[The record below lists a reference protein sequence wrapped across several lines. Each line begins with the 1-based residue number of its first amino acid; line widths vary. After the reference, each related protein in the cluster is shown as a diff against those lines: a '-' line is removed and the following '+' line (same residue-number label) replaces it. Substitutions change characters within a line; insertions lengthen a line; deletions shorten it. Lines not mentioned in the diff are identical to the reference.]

1 MSVVAY
7 ADETTSLAEAPAE
20 SAAVAEVNESEP
32 STESVDE
39 IDSSTASGVSEDFV
53 DVDLDEVYVNLNFVN
68 VRSDLKSLLSS
79 DSFDVVL
86 VDEGGNSSK
95 GVADFGSIDGTSLVV
110 RFETKGLKTSK
121 GVKFEC
127 NSSIVRILDDSKNSD
142 GIVLFETYKMDD
154 AIMGSKDYPFGVLMN
169 YVNEQFVTVKTV
181 DENGNSVSSVPL
193 CFEDGKGLT
202 VELVTDSNGVAKL
215 SADKYAGMSLKVR
228 SLNSKYTIPVGLIVN
243 TDKSEI
249 VIPTEFDA
257 SEVKESALI
266 LNVKTDVLTDIS
278 SNWAEFTLELT
289 DSNGVK
295 QSIVNK
301 SVGVTTHKVPTGN
314 YSVKVISSPYTT
326 VKVTNS
332 VSISGSTSLDVSVY
346 PLSTFEIYDGGK
358 EYDFEILG
366 VSHLEGRHY
375 TGTEKKV
382 FGVMPGTVVQ
392 LKSDNVDKAYTVTSD
407 DVNEKVTVEL
417 SKGTTSATPVGAPKT
432 FDIIDAL
439 LILAVLLLLGLIS
452 GGVYLYKTGALKSKN
467 VTAMLL
473 VFAMLCTMLP
483 ANIGYE
489 NVYAYSDGS
498 PANASGGKP
507 STAHFRLTHD
517 LPIVLKF
524 TLVPTMPAGGRGGY
538 PKATHPNSPF
548 TKKGWAQ
555 PTLDEFTPVSEL
567 NNPLENTSK
576 YDFTSL
582 YLVLNSSEKASGL
595 WVQDNNATAWI
606 NGGVLRY
613 TNDNDGSKAK
623 IVMGYAHDG
632 GTNEHNNWEKQLRSI
647 YANIPSG
654 ITQPYVDNLT
664 TSFLKGL
671 GEELKIEGY
680 VDDLK
685 NVSPSKPLAQKINSY
700 LTSRVLLERDAT
712 DENSTEYKIKKDAI
726 TALVKDW
733 EARIDDMR
741 SNYPQYFVGVHDTDY
756 QIWKNSLKEG
766 YASIIVEPYACVYCN
781 CGGQGNHP
789 QYFNMQEANDE
800 LHLAMGDNV
809 KSGYA
814 IACWD
819 SSQWQRY
826 HNLIYPSTVS
836 TSEAGYNVPNSNK
849 GWGLYSIFGFG
860 EDIDVNPT
868 TPVIAVTY
876 HDVNYWNNGALA
888 EALWDGSWTNNS
900 GEKVPFNLQTSDGR
914 EMTAE
919 VLLEGLD
926 KKLEAYDSGTL
937 SEEEATII
945 GDNFARWLDA
955 RTVLTRV
962 KNIYP
967 DLALS
972 DFKGDILRIID
983 FGDEYGQL
991 NYLFNAPS
999 TYKEGEQTTVKE
1011 IIALCADNEDLSK
1024 ASWSSI
1030 SSGIEGAGGSDAWL
1044 LYTHWLE
1051 DTTLPDAVRNDGA
1064 TLPTKVWDDIF
1075 DYGTGIYNSY
1085 LKRLNISDIDE
1096 SKAIREKMDAFA
1108 YDMAI
1113 RSAFYNAASVCLTE
1127 KNREIGSSTLSLS
1140 EKLGESL
1147 NTNDEGYYVVDN
1159 QQNSNDLK
1167 EFIDGKYQLEL
1178 DGTAELIIGSDVYPT
1193 DIVFTP
1199 NTQFNIGVRVWTNGS
1214 TPQKVFDANKD
1225 SLYQRANFAD
1235 GVPTNEKEAY
1245 VFRNILLNS
1254 GVKGNVNVIASL
1266 MDTVINRKLSNYT
1279 TPEEKLSVLAQSVS
1293 SYVAERGGNEGDY
1306 SSIVGSH
1313 IDTVGQK
1320 GVISGEVAFETMLA
1334 EKNNLSIISENVSV
1348 DKLFALTALGE
1359 GQEFGY
1365 NFFINEM
1372 AKYGV
1377 SVPEQLRLDAQ
1388 SGSTDDN
1395 HKALARRYIYS
1406 LLYDFSINGLNY
1418 INTSSSTDYINT
1430 ESDKYMHSPMFTA
1443 KQFGVTEEGDELHIS
1458 IGALMSQW
1466 PEIDKALTVLSSAYD
1481 VGNPY
1486 SDYYVEGSSLE
1497 ETEKLRKENRVVVQF
1512 ILNTYGTSA
1521 GLMTVNSILPPTT
1534 GGVDPTPEYGEGEVF
1549 VPQWRINKSYS
1560 SLAPLLK
1567 EDSDLVTLQWYIDR
1581 SELSWGNKHYL
1592 YPDGSSKAK
1601 LYLKGY
1607 ITDNTH
1613 DAYVVPS
1620 KSKSSN
1626 EKITYTSY
1634 SRTTKANSDITLYK
1648 VSTVDKLNMASW
1660 VSDTL
1665 KFNKYGKEFI
1675 TYESKDVHTQTDSIV
1690 EDNFKVEF
1698 DYITDDTFTHE
1709 YRRGGKKNRRWYSE
1723 NAYPSTDANHTYY
1736 DILGNFRC
1744 YNAEDTTSKPG
1755 AGITHSEDGY
1765 SEFTAVQGNLNVLP
1779 EVPMLYTDV
1788 NGNNSVHFTTGDK
1801 LRALKPLSY
1810 HTFEYDFGTIEPSIV
1825 GTSIATD
1832 QKSIALAGSLGLG
1845 NQGQVIHK
1853 GAGTTSSYEVDG
1865 VIRTKTYAI
1874 DIDDSSLKG
1883 TWNSGS
1889 TYSASAINKSFLES
1903 FATANATGGYTANI
1917 DAVENLMVDGNKLGD
1932 VYQSVTVTANGTSS
1946 ERYELTVRAGVVT
1959 AVNGKKN
1966 WKTVYPE
1973 LVPVIEE
1980 KLGLTPDKVFAAFA
1994 SGKGDNLNE
2003 KAFETLSKALREN
2016 SSSIEEGKGWYSEDT
2031 TVLSL
2036 YVYTTEFEVPD
2047 MLFANKIPQEISAVS
2062 ELATPRNKDNFYKV
2076 GRLGHL
2082 NLDLCL
2088 KGKDGAGNVINI
2100 KLTYNTANAYPT
2112 GKGYANAKKLYV
2124 IPNVSILDTTLNQ

>member
-20 SAAVAEVNESEP
+20 SAAVAEVTEYEP

-39 IDSSTASGVSEDFV
+39 TNSSTASDVPVIEP
-53 DVDLDEVYVNLNFVN
+53 VDLDVVYIDLYLHDVLGDISSVISDNGFDLILTDVNGEKAVGKVDKTKLTGSTILVSVDVKNLDTTNVLNVDCSSKNFVLGDFSKTLKLHKMDGVVMGTETNPVSLTATYTAEQFLKIKFVNASGNGVAN
-68 VRSDLKSLLSS
+68 VP
-79 DSFDVVL
+79 VVL
-86 VDEGGNSSK
+86 TNS
-95 GVADFGSIDGTSLVV
+95 
-110 RFETKGLKTSK
+110 
-121 GVKFEC
+121 
-127 NSSIVRILDDSKNSD
+127 
-142 GIVLFETYKMDD
+142 
-154 AIMGSKDYPFGVLMN
+154 
-169 YVNEQFVTVKTV
+169 
-181 DENGNSVSSVPL
+181 
-193 CFEDGKGLT
+193 KGLT
-202 VELVTDSNGVAKL
+202 VDLVSDTNGVATL
-215 SADKYAGMSLKVR
+215 SVTKYKGETFTVR
-228 SLNSKYTIPVGLIVN
+228 SLNSKYTIPLKSIVSVQN
-243 TDKSEI
+243 TSE
-249 VIPTEFDA
+249 VIIPVEFDD
-257 SEVKESALI
+257 SNVKESSLI
-266 LNVKTDVLTDIS
+266 LNVQADVLTDIS

-314 YSVKVISSPYTT
+314 YSVKVISSPYAS
-326 VKVTNS
+326 VKVDTS
-332 VSISGSTSLDVSVY
+332 VNISGATSLNVKVI

-483 ANIGYE
+483 ANISYVH
-489 NVYAYSDGS
+489 VYAD
-498 PANASGGKP
+498 SGGGAGNVGP
-507 STAHFRLTHD
+507 GSSVTTNFRVWDD
-517 LPIVLKF
+517 LPVVLKF
-524 TLVPTMPAGGRGGY
+524 TLYPTMPNGA
-538 PKATHPNSPF
+538 PDALPHASHEKSPF
-548 TKKGWAQ
+548 KDKSQ
-555 PTLDEFTPVSEL
+555 PILDEYSALQTNPLDFTLD
-567 NNPLENTSK
+567 
-576 YDFTSL
+576 YDFSSL
-582 YLVLNSSEKASGL
+582 YLVLDSSHKSPALS
-595 WVQDNNATAWI
+595 QNNAVSWRD
-606 NGGVLRY
+606 GGVLRY
-613 TNDNDGSKAK
+613 INGVELQMGYNNDG
-623 IVMGYAHDG
+623 YQQF
-632 GTNEHNNWEKQLRSI
+632 NWEKQLRSV
-647 YANIPSG
+647 YANKPND
-654 ITQPYVDNLT
+654 VDQYFESDLT
-664 TSFLKGL
+664 TSLLKDF
-671 GEELKIEGY
+671 GEILKSKNYFDGKG
-680 VDDLK
+680 VDFYTED
-685 NVSPSKPLAQKINSY
+685 VTVPLANELNAY
-700 LTSRVLLERDAT
+700 MHDNVLLERD
-712 DENSTEYKIKKDAI
+712 ELLNYPESEEYKTKAEEM
-726 TALVKDW
+726 TALINAWVD
-733 EARIDDMR
+733 RIDYIY
-741 SNYPQYFVGVHDTDY
+741 SNTSDIRPVNSVIYDN
-756 QIWKNSLKEG
+756 WKESLKNG
-766 YASIIVEPYACVYCN
+766 YGTIIVEPYVCVYDN
-781 CGGQGNHP
+781 TSRPQFFNTSYTELTQLGEKIKDPNYVIRPSGGSRP
-789 QYFNMQEANDE
+789 QW
-800 LHLAMGDNV
+800 
-809 KSGYA
+809 KRYA
-814 IACWD
+814 K
-819 SSQWQRY
+819 
-826 HNLIYPSTVS
+826 LLYPSTIA
-836 TSEAGYNVPNSNK
+836 TGGSELSKDYW
-849 GWGLYSIFGFG
+849 GWGQYSIVGFG
-860 EDIDVNPT
+860 EKLQSDPT

-876 HDVNYWNNGALA
+876 HDVNYWNNSALA

-900 GEKVPFNLQTSDGR
+900 GEKVPFNLTTSDGR

-926 KKLEAYDSGTL
+926 AKLEAYDAGTL

-972 DFKGDILRIID
+972 DFKNDILRIID

-999 TYKEGEQTTVKE
+999 TYKEEEHTTVKE

-1064 TLPTKVWDDIF
+1064 TLPTKVWNDIF

-1085 LKRLNISDIDE
+1085 LKRMNISDIDK
-1096 SKAIREKMDAFA
+1096 SKVIREKMDDFA

-1127 KNREIGSSTLSLS
+1127 KNRAIGSSTLSLS

-1147 NTNDEGYYVVDN
+1147 NGDGGYYVVDN
-1159 QQNSNDLK
+1159 QENLNDLK

-1178 DGTAELIIGSDVYPT
+1178 DGTAELLIGSDVYPT

-1199 NTQFNIGVRVWTNGS
+1199 NTQFNIGVRVWTKGS

-1293 SYVAERGGNEGDY
+1293 SYVAERGGNEGSY
-1306 SSIVGSH
+1306 SSIVSSH
-1313 IDTVGQK
+1313 IDTIGQK
-1320 GVISGEVAFETMLA
+1320 GIISGEVAFETMLA
-1334 EKNNLSIISENVSV
+1334 ENNNLSIISENVSV

-1365 NFFINEM
+1365 NYFINEM
-1372 AKYGV
+1372 VKYGV
-1377 SVPEQLRLDAQ
+1377 SVPEQLKVNAQ
-1388 SGSTDDN
+1388 LGSTDDEY
-1395 HKALARRYIYS
+1395 KELAKQYIYS

-1458 IGALMSQW
+1458 MGDLMSQW

-1486 SDYYVEGSSLE
+1486 SDYYEEGSTLE
-1497 ETEKLRKENRVVVQF
+1497 ETKKLREDNRVVVQF

-1690 EDNFKVEF
+1690 EDNFNVEF